1 MKPND
6 CIFFQIAKTHQA
18 AMRFLSER
26 MAPYRLTVVQS
37 MVLAF
42 LCDADGITSADL
54 GTRTQLDSAT
64 LTGIIDR
71 LEAAGYVRRG
81 KHPSDRRAV
90 LIRLTGGGAGV
101 AKRVRSEILKANRD
115 FVEAAGLGDE
125 GMFRKA
131 LADIRERL

>member
-6 CIFFQIAKTHQA
+6 CIFFQIAKTHQT
-18 AMRFLSER
+18 AMKFLSER
-26 MAPYRLTVVQS
+26 MAPYRLTAVQS

-42 LCDADGITSADL
+42 LYGADGVPSVEL
-54 GTRTQLDSAT
+54 GTRTTLDSAT

-71 LEAAGYVRRG
+71 LEAAGYVRRE

-90 LIRLTGGGAGV
+90 LIHLTGEGAGV
-101 AKRVRSEILKANRD
+101 AKKVRSEILKANRD
-115 FVEAAGLGDE
+115 FVEAAGLDDE

-131 LADIRERL
+131 LADIREMA

>member
-18 AMRFLSER
+18 AMKFLSDR
-26 MAPYRLTVVQS
+26 MVPYGLTVVQS
-37 MVLAF
+37 MVIAF
-42 LCDADGITSADL
+42 LSDADGVTSADL
-54 GTRTQLDSAT
+54 GARTQLDSAT

-90 LIRLTGGGAGV
+90 LVILTDEGV
-101 AKRVRSEILKANRD
+101 NTAKKVRAEILKANRD
-115 FVEAAGLGDE
+115 FFAVAGMDNE
-125 GMFRKA
+125 DMFRKA

>member
-18 AMRFLSER
+18 AMKFLSDR
-26 MAPYRLTVVQS
+26 TAPYGLTVVQS

-42 LCDADGITSADL
+42 LSDADGVTSAEL
-54 GTRTQLDSAT
+54 GARTQLDSAT

-90 LIRLTGGGAGV
+90 LVILTDEGV
-101 AKRVRSEILKANRD
+101 NMAKKVRAEILKANRD
-115 FVEAAGLGDE
+115 FFAAAGMDNE
-125 GMFRKA
+125 DMFRKA

>member
-18 AMRFLSER
+18 AMNFLSDR
-26 MAPYRLTVVQS
+26 TAPYGLTVVQS

-42 LCDADGITSADL
+42 LSDADGVTSAEL
-54 GTRTQLDSAT
+54 GARTQLDSAT

-90 LIRLTGGGAGV
+90 LVLLTEEGTDM
-101 AKRVRSEILKANRD
+101 AKKVRSEILKANRD
-115 FVEAAGLGDE
+115 FFAAAGIDDE
-125 GMFRKA
+125 GIFRKA

>member
-18 AMRFLSER
+18 AMKFLSER
-26 MAPYRLTVVQS
+26 MAPYGLTVVQS

-42 LCDADGITSADL
+42 LCDADGVTSAEL
-54 GTRTQLDSAT
+54 GARTQLDSAT
-64 LTGIIDR
+64 LTGVIDR
-71 LEAAGYVRRG
+71 LETAGYVRRG

-90 LIRLTGGGAGV
+90 LILLTDEGTDT
-101 AKRVRSEILKANRD
+101 AKKVRAEILRANRD
-115 FVEAAGLGDE
+115 FFEAAGIDDE

-131 LADIRERL
+131 LAGIRERL